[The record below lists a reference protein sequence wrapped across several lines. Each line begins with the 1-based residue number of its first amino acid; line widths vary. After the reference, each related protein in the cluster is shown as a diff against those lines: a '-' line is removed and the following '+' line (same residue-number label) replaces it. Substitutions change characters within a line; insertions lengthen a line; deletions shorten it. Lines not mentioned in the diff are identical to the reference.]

1 MYAKSSSADLSSARS
16 RMPQCER
23 LRNVAGGFVEDYDD
37 EIYWLIFLFLLC
49 IILIFI
55 RVCC

>member
-16 RMPQCER
+16 RMPQFER

-49 IILIFI
+49 IILIL
-55 RVCC
+55 